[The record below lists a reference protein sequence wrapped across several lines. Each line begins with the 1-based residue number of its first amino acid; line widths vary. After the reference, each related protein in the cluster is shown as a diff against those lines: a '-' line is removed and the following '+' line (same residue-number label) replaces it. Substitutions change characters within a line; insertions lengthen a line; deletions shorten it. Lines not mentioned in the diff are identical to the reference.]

1 MTELKHRLA
10 KYGKDLTLVA
20 RFLIDYKDIFSISYL
35 YKLMHEWLVEE
46 GYAPRK
52 DEEFPEVFYLQRDT
66 PRGGEYWIRWRT
78 AKKPYKTSL
87 WSYALDIDVHA
98 YMMKKVELILAG
110 KKYEVDKGEIEIEV
124 QGNLIV
130 DADRKLEKSLLRN
143 FKQLI
148 FKGLLRKRFEDHRKT
163 FYNEVYRFQD
173 AIKTY
178 LKLETY
184 LPEKELSEYWM
195 KKPGAS

>member
-10 KYGKDLTLVA
+10 KYGKDLTNVA
-20 RFLIDYKDIFSISYL
+20 RFLIDYKDIFSLSYL

-46 GYAPRK
+46 GYALRA

-66 PRGGEYWIRWRT
+66 PHGLEYWIRWRLL
-78 AKKPYKTSL
+78 KKPYKTSL
-87 WSYALDIDVHA
+87 WCYALDIDMHA

-130 DADRKLEKSLLRN
+130 DPDKKIEKSLLRS
-143 FKQLI
+143 FKPLI
-148 FKGLLRKRFEDHRKT
+148 VKSLLRKRFEDHRIALYKD
-163 FYNEVYRFQD
+163 VYRFQD